1 MDKLFILKFA
11 FRNLLQHR
19 LRAILTLA
27 GVVIGVST
35 IVFLVSFALGIQRLV
50 TDQVSQGDAFLL
62 IDVGTGNS
70 QVVGLTD
77 ATVASIKGVK
87 NVNGV
92 YGTATVGA
100 TAKIGDK
107 SMDASFVGTSNTFLE
122 KSAIRA
128 SQGTGLTGAKGELLV
143 NSAYVKFWSA
153 NNKGSVIGQNV
164 NFDLVIPKEL
174 NGGSENKAVPGQT
187 FKVVGVVK
195 DDTTPKVYANFANL
209 HDVGVT
215 GYTQLKVEA
224 ANKGAVPALRT
235 QIENMGLKTQ
245 YVGDTV
251 DQINQVFSIFQAIL
265 ASFGLI
271 TLAVALLGM
280 FNTLTISLL
289 ERIKEIALMKML
301 GMRKADIRDVFLTES
316 MLMGVTGGLF
326 GLAVGVAAG
335 YVVNYVLNLYAQR
348 LGGAGV
354 SVFYSPLLLIVLV
367 AGVSVLTGFLAG
379 LYPAYRATRVKSI
392 DVLRYE

>member
-1 MDKLFILKFA
+1 MDKLFTLKFA

-50 TDQVSQGDAFLL
+50 TNEVSQGDAFLL

-70 QVVGLTD
+70 QVVGLSDT
-77 ATVASIKGVK
+77 TISGIKGIA
-87 NVNGV
+87 GV
-92 YGTATVGA
+92 RDVFAAATVGA
-100 TAKIGDK
+100 TAKSGDN
-107 SMDASFVGTSNTFLE
+107 SMDASLFGTSQPFLD
-122 KSAIRA
+122 KTAVLPY
-128 SQGTGLTGAKGELLV
+128 QGSGLTGKGNELLV
-143 NSAYVKFWSA
+143 NSAYVKFWGA
-153 NNKGSVIGQNV
+153 YNKGSVIGQNV
-164 NFDLVIPKEL
+164 GFDIVIPKEL
-174 NGGSENKAVPGQT
+174 TSGSDNKLIPGQT
-187 FKVVGVVK
+187 FKVVGVTK
-195 DDTTPKVYANFANL
+195 DDTTPKVYANFDSLRAL
-209 HDVGVT
+209 GVT

-224 ANKGAVPALRT
+224 TSKGAVPNVRK

-251 DQINQVFSIFQAIL
+251 DQINQVFSIFQTIL

-301 GMRKADIRDVFLTES
+301 GMRKADIRNVFLTES
-316 MLMGVTGGLF
+316 VLLGATGGLF
-326 GLAVGVAAG
+326 GLVLGVAAG
-335 YVVNYVLNLYAQR
+335 GVVNYILNMYAER

-354 SVFYSPLLLIVLV
+354 TVFYSPVLLIVLV
-367 AGVSVLTGFLAG
+367 AGISLLTGFLAG